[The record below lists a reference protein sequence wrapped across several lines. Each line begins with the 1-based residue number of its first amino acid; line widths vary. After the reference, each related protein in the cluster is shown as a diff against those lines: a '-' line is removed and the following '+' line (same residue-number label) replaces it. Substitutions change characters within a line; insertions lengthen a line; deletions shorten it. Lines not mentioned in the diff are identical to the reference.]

1 MSVPPSPPRAICV
14 HGHFYQPPRENPWL
28 DYLEVEDG
36 AAPFHDWNARITAE
50 CYGPNCAS
58 RILDAQKRIRAVTNN
73 FSHIS
78 FDVGPTLLSWMAA
91 HAPEVYAQI
100 LEADRLSRETRGGH
114 GNALAQAYNH
124 TILPLDTRR
133 DKVTQIRWGIAD
145 FRHRFGR
152 DPEGMWLP
160 ETAVDLE
167 TLALLAEHGIAF
179 TILALSLAVL
189 MRIFS
194 GSLRNADVTRDQA
207 QAVALAQSLLA
218 SAGVEA
224 TLVPGESTGV
234 LDDKFRWLLRVS
246 PFVQEPR
253 PGETE
258 AVRSP
263 LPLDLWEVAVRV
275 GWGGDSRLPERA
287 LTLTTL
293 RVQPAT
299 TP

>member
-1 MSVPPSPPRAICV
+1 MNAIQARQR
-14 HGHFYQPPRENPWL
+14 GFSL
-28 DYLEVEDG
+28 LEV
-36 AAPFHDWNARITAE
+36 
-50 CYGPNCAS
+50 
-58 RILDAQKRIRAVTNN
+58 LV
-73 FSHIS
+73 
-78 FDVGPTLLSWMAA
+78 
-91 HAPEVYAQI
+91 
-100 LEADRLSRETRGGH
+100 
-114 GNALAQAYNH
+114 
-124 TILPLDTRR
+124 
-133 DKVTQIRWGIAD
+133 
-145 FRHRFGR
+145 
-152 DPEGMWLP
+152 
-160 ETAVDLE
+160 
-167 TLALLAEHGIAF
+167 AF

-234 LDDKFRWLLRVS
+234 LADKFRWLLRVS

-263 LPLDLWEVAVRV
+263 LSLDLWEVAVRV
-275 GWGGDSRLPERA
+275 GWGGVPERA

-293 RVQPAT
+293 RVQPPT

>member
-1 MSVPPSPPRAICV
+1 MQARQRGFS
-14 HGHFYQPPRENPWL
+14 L
-28 DYLEVEDG
+28 LE
-36 AAPFHDWNARITAE
+36 
-50 CYGPNCAS
+50 
-58 RILDAQKRIRAVTNN
+58 ILV
-73 FSHIS
+73 
-78 FDVGPTLLSWMAA
+78 
-91 HAPEVYAQI
+91 
-100 LEADRLSRETRGGH
+100 
-114 GNALAQAYNH
+114 
-124 TILPLDTRR
+124 
-133 DKVTQIRWGIAD
+133 
-145 FRHRFGR
+145 
-152 DPEGMWLP
+152 
-160 ETAVDLE
+160 
-167 TLALLAEHGIAF
+167 AF
-179 TILALSLAVL
+179 TILALSLGVL
-189 MRIFS
+189 MQIFS
-194 GSLRNADVTRDQA
+194 GSLRNADVTGDQA

>member
-1 MSVPPSPPRAICV
+1 MTAVPQRGFS
-14 HGHFYQPPRENPWL
+14 L
-28 DYLEVEDG
+28 LEV
-36 AAPFHDWNARITAE
+36 
-50 CYGPNCAS
+50 
-58 RILDAQKRIRAVTNN
+58 LV
-73 FSHIS
+73 
-78 FDVGPTLLSWMAA
+78 
-91 HAPEVYAQI
+91 
-100 LEADRLSRETRGGH
+100 
-114 GNALAQAYNH
+114 
-124 TILPLDTRR
+124 
-133 DKVTQIRWGIAD
+133 
-145 FRHRFGR
+145 
-152 DPEGMWLP
+152 
-160 ETAVDLE
+160 
-167 TLALLAEHGIAF
+167 AF
-179 TILALSLAVL
+179 TILALSLGVL
-189 MRIFS
+189 MQIFS

-224 TLVPGESTGV
+224 TLVPGERTGV

-275 GWGGDSRLPERA
+275 AWGGDSRLPERA